1 MGKGQ
6 PTKVGQSSPFDKGE
20 QGRYREVS
28 STEVCVMQDTKVYLE
43 LIHERGKRGL
53 PLERVYRQLFNT
65 KLYLSAYGKI
75 YRNAG
80 AMTPGSSSETVDSM
94 SLDKIDTVIEALRY
108 ERYQWQPARRVYI
121 EKKNSTKKRPLGMP
135 TWSDKLLQEVM
146 RMIFNAYYEPQ
157 FSTHS
162 HGFRPER
169 GCHTALR
176 EIYHN
181 WHGTTWFIEGDI
193 SQCFDSLDHELLIST
208 LSERIHDGRFLNLVR
223 ELLQAGYLED
233 WTFNQTLSGTPQGG
247 IISPILANILLDKLD
262 KFVET
267 VLIPKYSSG
276 ERRTPNHE
284 YVKLMGRSRHL
295 RKRGRVEE
303 AEALRKQAQQL
314 PSIDPT
320 DPSYRRLRY
329 VRYADDFLLGFV
341 GPRSEA
347 EEIKQQLGD
356 FLREKLKLELSQTK
370 TLITHARSEAARF
383 LGYEVTVLQ
392 TDAKRSPRV
401 TEGTRTKIR
410 SVNGGIGL
418 RVPLDVLEEKCNRY
432 KKNGKVVHRVELV
445 NDSDF
450 TIIAT
455 YQLEYRGIANYYR
468 LAYNMHI
475 LRQLRWV
482 MEQSLTKTLARK
494 FRKSV
499 SKIYDRYGVR
509 LEVNGKQYKGLQT
522 VIPREGKEPLVAT
535 WGGIPLT
542 WDIGADL
549 EDQPPR
555 VWGGRTE
562 LEKRLLAQVCER
574 CGTTHLID
582 KIEVH
587 HIRALKDLN
596 RYTGREKPEWV
607 KRMAARHRK
616 TLILCRTC
624 HQDITYGRP
633 MRRQSIKLKDVTAL
647 QKAKTTILESRMP

>member
-1 MGKGQ
+1 
-6 PTKVGQSSPFDKGE
+6 
-20 QGRYREVS
+20 
-28 STEVCVMQDTKVYLE
+28 MQDTKVYLE

-65 KLYLSAYGKI
+65 KLYLTAYGKI

-80 AMTPGSSSETVDSM
+80 ATTPGSTSETVDGM
-94 SLDKIDTVIEALRY
+94 SLDKIDTMIEALRY
-108 ERYQWQPARRVYI
+108 ERYQWKPARRVYI

-146 RMIFNAYYEPQ
+146 RMILNAYYEAQ
-157 FSTHS
+157 FSKHS

-181 WHGTTWFIEGDI
+181 WQGTTWFIEGDI

-223 ELLQAGYLED
+223 ELLKAGYMED

-247 IISPILANILLDKLD
+247 IVSPILANILLDKLD

-267 VLIPKYSSG
+267 VLIPKHTRG
-276 ERRTPNHE
+276 GRRTPNYE
-284 YVKLMGRSRHL
+284 YHRLIDRSRKL
-295 RKRGRVEE
+295 RKKGHAEE
-303 AEALRKQAQQL
+303 AEALRKQAQKM

-320 DPSYRRLRY
+320 DTNYRRLRY
-329 VRYADDFLLGFV
+329 VRYADDFLLGFT

-347 EEIKQQLGD
+347 EEIKQQLGE
-356 FLREKLKLELSQTK
+356 FLRDELKLELSKTK

-383 LGYEVTVLQ
+383 LGY
-392 TDAKRSPRV
+392 RV

-410 SVNGGIGL
+410 SVNGVIGL
-418 RVPLDVLEEKCNRY
+418 RVPLNVLEEKCNRY
-432 KKNGKVVHRVELV
+432 KKNEKVVHRAELV

-468 LAYNMHI
+468 LAYDMH
-475 LRQLRWV
+475 LLKRLKWD
-482 MEQSLTKTLARK
+482 MEQSLTKTLAHK
-494 FRKSV
+494 FKKSV
-499 SKIYDRYGVR
+499 SKIYDQYGVE
-509 LEVNGKQYKGLQT
+509 LEVDGKRYKGLQT
-522 VIPREGKEPLVAT
+522 VIPREGKDPLVAT
-535 WGGIPLT
+535 WGGIPLK

-549 EDQPPR
+549 EDQPQC

-562 LEKRLLAQVCER
+562 LEKRLLAQVCEL
-574 CGTTHLID
+574 CGTTHMRD
-582 KIEVH
+582 QIEVH

-633 MRRQSIKLKDVTAL
+633 MKRQSIKLKDIIAL
-647 QKAKTTILESRMP
+647 QKARTTMLESRMP

>member
-1 MGKGQ
+1 
-6 PTKVGQSSPFDKGE
+6 
-20 QGRYREVS
+20 
-28 STEVCVMQDTKVYLE
+28 MQDTNVYLE
-43 LIHERGKRGL
+43 LIQERGKRGL
-53 PLERVYRQLFNT
+53 PLERVYRQLFNK
-65 KLYLSAYGKI
+65 KLYLTAYGKI

-80 AMTPGSSSETVDSM
+80 AMTPGSTSETVDSM
-94 SLDKIDTVIEALRY
+94 SLDKIDAIIEALRY
-108 ERYQWQPARRVYI
+108 ERYRWTPARRVYI

-135 TWSDKLLQEVM
+135 PWSDKLLQEVM
-146 RMIFNAYYEPQ
+146 RMILNAYYEPQ

-162 HGFRPER
+162 HGFRPGR

-181 WHGTTWFIEGDI
+181 WQGTTWFIEGDI
-193 SQCFDSLDHELLIST
+193 SQCFDSLDHELLVST
-208 LSERIHDGRFLNLVR
+208 LSERLHDGRVLNLVR
-223 ELLQAGYLED
+223 DLLQAGYMEE

-247 IISPILANILLDKLD
+247 ICSPILANILLDKLD

-267 VLIPKYSSG
+267 VLIPKYTRG
-276 ERRTPNHE
+276 GRRTPNYE
-284 YVKLMGRSRHL
+284 YQRLITKSGQL
-295 RKRGRVEE
+295 RKKGLAAE
-303 AEALRKQAQQL
+303 AEALRNRAQQM
-314 PSIDPT
+314 PSINPT
-320 DPSYRRLRY
+320 DPNYRRLRY
-329 VRYADDFLLGFV
+329 VRYADDFLLGFT

-356 FLREKLKLELSQTK
+356 FLRDELKLELSKTK

-383 LGYEVTVLQ
+383 LGYEVTVIQ
-392 TDAKRSPRV
+392 KDAKRSPRV
-401 TEGTRTKIR
+401 TEGTRTKVR
-410 SVNGGIGL
+410 SVNGVIGL

-432 KKNGKVVHRVELV
+432 KKKEKVVHRAELE

-450 TIIAT
+450 TIIVT

-475 LRQLRWV
+475 LKQLRWV
-482 MEQSLTKTLARK
+482 MEQSLTKTLAHK
-494 FRKSV
+494 FKKSV
-499 SKIYDRYGVR
+499 SKIYDQYEVE
-509 LEVNGKQYKGLQT
+509 LEVDGKQYKGLQT

-549 EDQPPR
+549 EDQPQR

-562 LEKRLLAQVCER
+562 LEKRLLAQVCEL
-574 CGTTHLID
+574 CGTTHILD

-616 TLILCRTC
+616 TLVLCRTC

-647 QKAKTTILESRMP
+647 QKARATMLESRMP

>member
-1 MGKGQ
+1 
-6 PTKVGQSSPFDKGE
+6 
-20 QGRYREVS
+20 
-28 STEVCVMQDTKVYLE
+28 MQDTNVYLE
-43 LIHERGKRGL
+43 LIHERGKKGL
-53 PLERVYRQLFNT
+53 PLERVYRQLFNK

-80 AMTPGSSSETVDSM
+80 AMTPGSTSETVDRM
-94 SLDKIDTVIEALRY
+94 SLDKIDAIIEALRY
-108 ERYQWQPARRVYI
+108 ERYRWKPARRVYI
-121 EKKNSTKKRPLGMP
+121 EKKHSIKKRPLGMP

-146 RMIFNAYYEPQ
+146 HMILNAYYEPQ

-176 EIYHN
+176 EIYHT

-223 ELLQAGYLED
+223 ELLHAGYLED
-233 WTFNQTLSGTPQGG
+233 WTFHRTLSGTPQGG
-247 IISPILANILLDKLD
+247 IISPILANILLDTLD

-267 VLIPKYSSG
+267 VLIPKYTRG
-276 ERRTPNHE
+276 KKRRPNRDYDH
-284 YVKLMGRSRHL
+284 LMARSRDL
-295 RKRGRVEE
+295 RKSGRV
-303 AEALRKQAQQL
+303 AEAKALRTQAQHM

-356 FLREKLKLELSQTK
+356 FLREQLKLELSQTK

-383 LGYEVTVLQ
+383 LGYEVTVIQ
-392 TDAKRSPRV
+392 ADAKQSPRV

-418 RVPLDVLEEKCNRY
+418 RVPRDVLEEKCNRY
-432 KKNGKVVHRVELV
+432 KKNGKVVHRMERV

-455 YQLEYRGIANYYR
+455 YQLEFRGIANYYR

-475 LRQLRWV
+475 LKKLRWV

-494 FRKSV
+494 FKMSV
-499 SKIYDRYGVR
+499 SKIYDKYGVE
-509 LEVNGKQYKGLQT
+509 LEVDGKRYKGLQT

-535 WGGIPLT
+535 WGGIPLM
-542 WDIGADL
+542 WDIGANL
-549 EDQPPR
+549 EDHPPH

-562 LEKRLLAQVCER
+562 LEKRLLAQVCEL
-574 CGTTHLID
+574 CGTTWQTD
-582 KIEVH
+582 QIEVH

-596 RYTGREKPEWV
+596 RYTGHEKPEWV

-633 MRRQSIKLKDVTAL
+633 MRRQSIKLKDKTAL
-647 QKAKTTILESRMP
+647 QKRLE

>member
-1 MGKGQ
+1 
-6 PTKVGQSSPFDKGE
+6 
-20 QGRYREVS
+20 
-28 STEVCVMQDTKVYLE
+28 MQDTKVYLE

-53 PLERVYRQLFNT
+53 PLERVYRQLFNK

-80 AMTPGSSSETVDSM
+80 AMTPGSTSETVDGM
-94 SLDKIDTVIEALRY
+94 SLDKIDTIIEALRY
-108 ERYQWQPARRVYI
+108 ERYQWKPTRRVYI
-121 EKKNSTKKRPLGMP
+121 EKKHSTKKRPLGIP

-146 RMIFNAYYEPQ
+146 RMILNAYYEPQ
-157 FSTHS
+157 FSPHS

-176 EIYHN
+176 EIYYN
-181 WHGTTWFIEGDI
+181 WQGTTWFIEGDI

-208 LSERIHDGRFLNLVR
+208 LSERIHDGRFLHLVR
-223 ELLQAGYLED
+223 ELLHAGYMQD

-247 IISPILANILLDKLD
+247 IISPILANILLDTLD

-267 VLIPKYSSG
+267 VLIPKYTRG
-276 ERRTPNHE
+276 QRRRPNRE
-284 YVKLMGRSRHL
+284 YGNLMIRSRDL
-295 RKRGRVEE
+295 RKKGRVAE
-303 AEALRKQAQQL
+303 AEALRKQAQHL

-320 DPSYRRLRY
+320 DSSYRRLRY
-329 VRYADDFLLGFV
+329 VRYADDFLLGFA
-341 GPRSEA
+341 GPRAEA
-347 EEIKQQLGD
+347 EEIKQQLAD
-356 FLREKLKLELSQTK
+356 FLREKLKLELSKTK

-392 TDAKRSPRV
+392 ADAKQSPRV
-401 TEGTRTKIR
+401 TEGTRTKMR

-418 RVPLDVLEEKCNRY
+418 RVPLDVLEEKGNRY
-432 KKNGKVVHRVELV
+432 KKNGKVVHRMERV

-450 TIIAT
+450 TIIAS
-455 YQLEYRGIANYYR
+455 YQLEYRGITNYYR

-475 LRQLRWV
+475 LKKLRWV
-482 MEQSLTKTLARK
+482 MEQSLTKTLAHK
-494 FRKSV
+494 FKMSV
-499 SKIYDRYGVR
+499 SKIYDKYGVE
-509 LEVNGKQYKGLQT
+509 LEVDGKRYKGLQT

-535 WGGIPLT
+535 WGGIPLI
-542 WDIGADL
+542 WEIGANL
-549 EDQPPR
+549 EDHPLR

-562 LEKRLLAQVCER
+562 LEKRLLAQVCEL
-574 CGTTHLID
+574 CGTTWKTD
-582 KIEVH
+582 QIEVH

-624 HQDITYGRP
+624 HRDITYGRP
-633 MRRQSIKLKDVTAL
+633 MTRQNIKLKDVAAL
-647 QKAKTTILESRMP
+647 QKAQTTIPESRMP